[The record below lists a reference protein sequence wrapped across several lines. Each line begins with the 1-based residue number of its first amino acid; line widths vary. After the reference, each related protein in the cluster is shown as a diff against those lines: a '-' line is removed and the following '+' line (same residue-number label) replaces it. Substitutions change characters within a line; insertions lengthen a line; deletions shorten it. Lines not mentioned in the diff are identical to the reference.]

1 MADTKLSSPRIRI
14 LRESSEEPIE
24 VQTDNRDLVLW
35 DMTRSRHKWPKFDE
49 APFVWLTFLAWP
61 AARRT
66 GQINGETTYEVWS
79 KDVVSVESLDDED
92 EENATGRPT
101 PSGPA
106 PD

>member
-1 MADTKLSSPRIRI
+1 MADTKLASPRIRVV
-14 LRESSEEPIE
+14 RESVEEPIE
-24 VQTDNRDLVLW
+24 LQCDNRDLILW
-35 DMTRSRHKWPKFDE
+35 DQTRARHKWPKFDE
-49 APFVWLTFLAWP
+49 APFMWLTFLSWA

-79 KDVVSVESLDDED
+79 KDVIGVESMDDED

-101 PSGPA
+101 PSGLV